1 MLFLLGTF
9 YPAMVVAGYVVEF
22 GFGALGLIPDRAD
35 AEIPMEGVSWDYTT
49 WLNIV
54 FLLLAGALLWRFF
67 RTGGTLMLR
76 MMGGAPTR

>member
-67 RTGGTLMLR
+67 RTGGTSMLR